1 MTTFASRTRRR
12 AVAAAA
18 ALLLVAAC
26 GGGSDIPSAAEDEAA
41 ARRVVLTSADLP
53 GYTEEPGDPDER
65 SSAIDR
71 CVANNPLLNVE
82 DNPRGASGPDLTMG
96 DNNIQVQSGA
106 LFAEKEAEAEEA
118 FSDIQAALSSQCLK
132 DEMRK
137 SVQEAVD
144 PDVNVQTVSAQ
155 TLPAPGGTDQS
166 VASRVTVPLESGDE
180 QLTVYADLTFLREGR
195 GLAGVFTLQAGSPFP
210 DAERTRLA
218 GVVAERLSEHV
229 S

>member
-1 MTTFASRTRRR
+1 MTTLVPRTR
-12 AVAAAA
+12 AGVAAA

-41 ARRVVLTSADLP
+41 AQKVVLSSADLP
-53 GYTEEPGDPDER
+53 GYTQEPLDPDES

-71 CVANNPLLNVE
+71 CVANNPLLSVE
-82 DNPRGASGPDLTMG
+82 DNPRGVSGADFTK
-96 DNNIQVQSGA
+96 DDKNVQVQSGA
-106 LFAEKEAEAEEA
+106 MFAEKEADARKA

-137 SVQEAVD
+137 TLEEAVD
-144 PDVNVQTVSAQ
+144 PGVVVRTVSAQ

-166 VASRVTVPLESGDE
+166 VASRVTVPLESEDE
-180 QLTVYADLTFLREGR
+180 RLTVYADLTFLRQGR

-210 DAERTRLA
+210 DAERTRL
-218 GVVAERLSEHV
+218 GEVVGDRLSEHV